1 MCLCVCQEVLLV
13 CGVYC
18 CVGRWVS
25 VTAWFFS
32 FVLSIVLSHSFRCII
47 CTIGLHWAW
56 QKKFLEHKTILNVKK
71 CSISTLKCLKCNV
84 PIVYFVERVTPGL
97 LSAAVVHPQLVLYT
111 LLSLVLEIKLHQE
124 SLHKNEWINK
134 GAASFKNDDRS
145 VLSDWF
151 RQEDFFVCV
160 WKVWDDQV
168 FPWSEL
174 ISKGKSMVCMGD
186 VPQSDGVWCCYYATL
201 MFEHNWTSNT
211 FLPWHMS

>member
-1 MCLCVCQEVLLV
+1 MKWKRKRWGIWNDAKLLRVGVCVMCLCVCQEVLLV

-151 RQEDFFVCV
+151 RQEDCLCVCERCETIRY
-160 WKVWDDQV
+160 
-168 FPWSEL
+168 FPE
-174 ISKGKSMVCMGD
+174 
-186 VPQSDGVWCCYYATL
+186 A
-201 MFEHNWTSNT
+201 N
-211 FLPWHMS
+211 